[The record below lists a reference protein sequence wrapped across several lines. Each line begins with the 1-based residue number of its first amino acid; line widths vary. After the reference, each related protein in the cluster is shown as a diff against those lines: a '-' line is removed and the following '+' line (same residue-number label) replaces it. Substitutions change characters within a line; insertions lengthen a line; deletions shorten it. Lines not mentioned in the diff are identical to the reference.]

1 MVVCCN
7 FIEMGIVCLKKLD
20 VYLIFDVRIETF
32 ASLTNDF
39 HTSPKYAPGPRVAT
53 TVMSS
58 SPITSTNPLLTQYIS
73 RPMSPA

>member
-1 MVVCCN
+1 M
-7 FIEMGIVCLKKLD
+7 EIVCLKKLD
-20 VYLIFDVRIETF
+20 VYPILDVRIETF
-32 ASLTNDF
+32 VSLTNDF

>member
-1 MVVCCN
+1 M
-7 FIEMGIVCLKKLD
+7 EIVCLKNLG
-20 VYLIFDVRIETF
+20 VYLILHVRIETF
-32 ASLTNDF
+32 VSLTNDF
-39 HTSPKYAPGPRVAT
+39 HTSPKYPPGPRVAT

>member
-1 MVVCCN
+1 M
-7 FIEMGIVCLKKLD
+7 EIVCLKIKVS
-20 VYLIFDVRIETF
+20 VYLILDARIETF
-32 ASLTNDF
+32 VSLTNDF

-53 TVMSS
+53 TVMLS